1 MQAIFLLPCRHTSLT
16 QTLLDLTARL
26 LQTLTLVGLR
36 VTPQYLYGLLAS
48 VAASA
53 AAAVPQLV
61 FRSVLLTGLS
71 DDAATGAG

>member
-1 MQAIFLLPCRHTSLT
+1 MQF
-16 QTLLDLTARL
+16 
-26 LQTLTLVGLR
+26 TLVGLR